1 MAIIGYARV
10 STAGQS
16 LDVQLSELSSCTK
29 VFQEKESGAKATREQ
44 LALMLEFVRDGDTVM
59 VTKLCRL
66 ARNTRHL
73 LEIVEHLDQKQVA
86 LKVLNLGIDTS
97 TSTGRLMLTMIG
109 AVAAFE
115 RELLLERQAEGI
127 AAAKRKGKYLG
138 RKPTAM
144 AKFHEVKI
152 LIEKGLSKSEISTEL
167 SISKSSVYRICS
179 SF

>member
-29 VFQEKESGAKATREQ
+29 VFQEKESGAKATRER

-73 LEIVEHLDQKQVA
+73 LELVELLDQKQVA

-115 RELLLERQAEGI
+115 REILLERQAEGI

-144 AKFHEVKI
+144 AKAGEVKAMV
-152 LIEKGLSKSEISTEL
+152 LEGVKKVDISM
-167 SISKSSVYRICS
+167 R
-179 SF
+179 

>member
-10 STAGQS
+10 STASQS
-16 LDVQLSELSSCTK
+16 LDVQLSELSSCSK

-44 LALMLEFVRDGDTVM
+44 LELMLEFVRDGDTVM

-73 LEIVEHLDQKQVA
+73 LEIVEYLDQKKVA

-127 AAAKRKGKYLG
+127 AAAKRKGRYLG

-144 AKFHEVKI
+144 AKADEV
-152 LIEKGLSKSEISTEL
+152 
-167 SISKSSVYRICS
+167 
-179 SF
+179 